1 MHKHHKDM
9 WRLAMKSSFVF
20 FFIFFFIS
28 NVFAENIDL
37 AETLYQDGLRY
48 YNENKPQEAF
58 RCFFRAEGMGH
69 KKATYYLG
77 EYYFFQN
84 DYKQAVRYYK
94 IAARHQDTQANLR
107 LAYCYEKGLGVQRDI
122 KEAHKNYLLA
132 AEAGLVEAQYRLG
145 CILMTSF
152 KFSDAI
158 KWFEK
163 AAEAGHS
170 DALFKLGYCYE
181 FAHGVTG
188 NQAKAIELY
197 QSAADKGNI
206 DAQLKIGEHYKSRN
220 PKQAVKYYSMAAR
233 NGNRRA
239 YNALYE
245 LSRNGYNTND
255 DKLKDKLLDFFQTQD
270 EQLKEENIK
279 LKNYLYDMLN
289 QLMDFK
295 NDSDFIVYGF
305 ATASPYYGWLTKMEK
320 KRDSVIND
328 TDIDSELRD
337 AAISVTDLGYE
348 YVASRGR
355 ETEYSIYTKQ
365 KLYKLLKN
373 YKWEKM
379 Q

>member
-1 MHKHHKDM
+1 MRIK
-9 WRLAMKSSFVF
+9 
-20 FFIFFFIS
+20 FIIYWIICNFIITTVS
-28 NVFAENIDL
+28 AQDYDRAE
-37 AETLYQDGLRY
+37 ALYQKGLRC
-48 YNENKPQEAF
+48 YNENNFEDAF
-58 RCFFRAEGMGH
+58 RYFFQADGLGH
-69 KKATYYLG
+69 TKTSYYLG
-77 EYYFFQN
+77 EYYFQKKN
-84 DYKQAVRYYK
+84 YKEAVRYYR
-94 IAARHQDTQANLR
+94 IAATHKNVQANFQLG
-107 LAYCYEKGLGVQRDI
+107 YCYENGLGVQHNT
-122 KEAHKNYLLA
+122 KEANKNYLLA
-132 AEAGLVEAQYRLG
+132 AEAGMVEAQYKLGYNLLRLY
-145 CILMTSF
+145 
-152 KFSDAI
+152 KNSDAV
-158 KWFEK
+158 KWLKK
-163 AAEAGHS
+163 AAESNHPE
-170 DALFKLGYCYE
+170 ALFKLGQCYE
-181 FAHGVTG
+181 RGLTGVV
-188 NQAKAIELY
+188 NQAEAIRLY
-197 QSAADKGNI
+197 CLAADKGNI

-270 EQLKEENIK
+270 EQLKKENIK

-373 YKWEKM
+373 YKWERTK
-379 Q
+379 